1 MGARRVG
8 SWLGIA
14 QTGTALGSS
23 GIWYLNDIEWN
34 KRIEQKLGGI
44 WWTRFSKVFDAV
56 GGATTQSGNVEYR
69 VFTSPTTLTV
79 TTGSNVDI
87 LMIGGGGS
95 GAHAGGGG
103 GGVLYGSQIAVGVGT
118 YSITIGSGGPQYGGA
133 GSPTTF
139 SSPSAG
145 IAFTA
150 FAGGVGGY
158 SATLVGG
165 FYGAGYPGGSGGG
178 SNSGNPTIPAGSSI
192 QTPFPSPV
200 GIMTGYGNAGGTG
213 ANPGGGDGG
222 GGGAGGSGAGGSTN
236 PPGGGGAG
244 GAGRS
249 FTLFPAP
256 IIAPTLP
263 APQQPA
269 FISAVGPT
277 GLYGGGGGG
286 RASGN
291 PGPGGAGG
299 PGGGGSGA
307 SQGSPTAVSGT
318 ARTGGGGGGA
328 PSEPG
333 AGGSGIII
341 MRYSL
346 TTNQA
351 PY

>member
-1 MGARRVG
+1 MGAKRVG

-34 KRIEQKLGGI
+34 KRIEEKLGGT
-44 WWTRFSKVFDAV
+44 WWPRFSKVFDAV

-79 TTGSNVDI
+79 TTGSYVDI
-87 LMIGGGGS
+87 LMIGGGG
-95 GAHAGGGG
+95 GGYQGGGG
-103 GGVLYGSQIAVGVGT
+103 AGGILYGTQIAVDAGT
-118 YSITIGSGGPQYGGA
+118 YTITVGSGGGGSSS

-150 FAGGVGGY
+150 FGGGVGG
-158 SATLVGG
+158 SLATNPEGQ
-165 FYGAGYPGGSGGG
+165 YGKGRPGGSGGG
-178 SNSGNPTIPAGSSI
+178 GDSDNPTVPGGTAL
-192 QTPFPSPV
+192 QVPFPSSV
-200 GIMTGYGNAGGTG
+200 GIMTGYGNPGGAG
-213 ANPGGGDGG
+213 ANPGGGTGG
-222 GGGAGGSGAGGSTN
+222 GGGAGGSGGGGTSN
-236 PPGGGGAG
+236 PPGGGGSG

-249 FTLFPAP
+249 FTIFPAP

-269 FISAVGPT
+269 FISATGPT

-286 RASGN
+286 RGSGS
-291 PGPGGAGG
+291 PGPGGAPG
-299 PGGGGSGA
+299 PGGGGF
-307 SQGSPTAVSGT
+307 GSPNPSPGSVGNGA
-318 ARTGGGGGGA
+318 ARTGGGGGGYYG
-328 PSEPG
+328 SG
-333 AGGSGIII
+333 ASGIII

-346 TTNQA
+346 TTNPA